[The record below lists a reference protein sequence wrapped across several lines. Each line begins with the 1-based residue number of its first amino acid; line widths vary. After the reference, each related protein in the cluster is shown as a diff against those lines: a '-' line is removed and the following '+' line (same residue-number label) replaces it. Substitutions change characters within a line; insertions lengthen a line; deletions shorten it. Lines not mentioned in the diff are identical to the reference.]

1 MKGVFESLE
10 NRTLFAAGLFEPL
23 VVDGTD
29 GADTILVETQGDFVK
44 LTKNGVTTSH
54 RWKSV
59 FIPGSTPNTCYF
71 AKGISKIVLSGK
83 GGDDV
88 LDAGKS
94 PVKMEVYGGAGRDT
108 ITGGALDDMLVGPD
122 KRPTNGSTASP
133 SENYSDAIA
142 GGAGND
148 LIHAAQRGGSTLAGD
163 AGNETIWG

>member
-1 MKGVFESLE
+1 MKGIFESLE

-59 FIPGSTPNTCYF
+59 FIPGSTPNTGYF

-94 PVKMEVYGGAGRDT
+94 PVKMRSTAARGATRSPAGRWTTCSSAPTSARPMAARPARRRT
-108 ITGGALDDMLVGPD
+108 I
-122 KRPTNGSTASP
+122 PTRSP
-133 SENYSDAIA
+133 
-142 GGAGND
+142 
-148 LIHAAQRGGSTLAGD
+148 AARAT
-163 AGNETIWG
+163 T